1 MWRIVRFLALFLVF
15 APRGAQAQD
24 LPAALSDRAQI
35 SLVTCSPGQELYST
49 FGHSALRVH
58 DPATGLD
65 VAFNWGTFNFSTPN
79 FYLKFMRGE
88 LLYRLSISPF
98 DWFMEDYVRQERGVT
113 EQVLALTADQRT
125 ALYAAMR
132 ENARPENRDY
142 LYDFYFDNCATR
154 IRDLLEDVLGD
165 DLVYRFPPPDDKTFR
180 DYLDEYVDHLV
191 WVDLGFDLILGMNSH
206 RHAGHRASMFLPD
219 YLMRHVGDAA
229 VSHHPN
235 RPLVRSTTVLL
246 PWPADPPARPPL
258 LHRPVTLA
266 WILFVLLLLPAG
278 VELKRGRPL
287 PVIDAALFVPV
298 GVMGALFVLMWVATA
313 HHSTY
318 ANLNMLWAVPLLFLV
333 VPLLRRLIGRR
344 AWVVLAVLAMVPIL
358 GWFILL
364 QSFHPA
370 VAPLIGVLVTRYVVG
385 WFTRSDGPASVRGSA
400 P

>member
-1 MWRIVRFLALFLVF
+1 MWRIVRFVALVLVF

-49 FGHSALRVH
+49 FGHSALRVQ

-65 VAFNWGTFNFSTPN
+65 VAFNWGTFDFSTEN
-79 FYLKFMRGE
+79 FYLKFMRGH

-98 DWFMEDYVRQERGVT
+98 DWFMEDYVRQKRGVT
-113 EQVLALTADQRT
+113 EQVLALTTDQRS

-154 IRDLLEDVLGD
+154 IRDLLEDALGD
-165 DLVYRFPPPDDKTFR
+165 DMAYRFPPPDDKTFR

-191 WVDLGFDLILGMNSH
+191 WVDLGFDLILGINSH
-206 RHAGHRASMFLPD
+206 RHADHRASMFLPD
-219 YLMRHVGDAA
+219 YLMDHLGDAT
-229 VSHHPN
+229 VDG
-235 RPLVRSTTVLL
+235 RPLVGSSTVLL
-246 PWPADPPARPPL
+246 PWPTDPPARPPL
-258 LHRPVTLA
+258 FLRPVTLA

-278 VELKRGRPL
+278 IELRRGRPF
-287 PVIDAALFVPV
+287 PGIDATLFTIV
-298 GVMGALFVLMWVATA
+298 GLLGALFLVMWVATA

-318 ANLNMLWAVPLLFLV
+318 ANLNMFWAVPLLFLV
-333 VPLLRRLIGRR
+333 VPLLRRVIGRR
-344 AWVVLAVLAMVPIL
+344 AWVMLAVLAMVPIL
-358 GWFILL
+358 GWFILP

-385 WFTRSDGPASVRGSA
+385 WFTRSDGRASASASA